1 MYFCFLFHKNS
12 GSFSFLFRQTLQHPC
27 PLPWKCRVL
36 TTGLPGKSL
45 VPFQYHF
52 TAFILSAN
60 KLEWTCLLF
69 TFYCICFDIY
79 LSTLYPSVNPPY
91 WYYYY
96 YYYLGS
102 IPGLGISPREGN
114 SYPLQYSGLESSMD
128 CTVHGVTKSLTQL
141 SDFHFHF
148 YYAP

>member
-27 PLPWKCRVL
+27 PLQWKCRVL

-69 TFYCICFDIY
+69 TFYCIY
-79 LSTLYPSVNPPY
+79 ALYF
-91 WYYYY
+91 
-96 YYYLGS
+96 
-102 IPGLGISPREGN
+102 II
-114 SYPLQYSGLESSMD
+114 
-128 CTVHGVTKSLTQL
+128 T
-141 SDFHFHF
+141 HFHISNHYMFGFKGVLYFLNSEHF
-148 YYAP
+148 YIAWCSDIIHLDVTSLLLPFWASHCVNMGR